1 MPTVTTRDCSLHSP
15 QKVIALGVSLT
26 VPVPLQA
33 NPAGASLPS
42 KQKDTEEPKEWHT
55 DAAAE

>member
-1 MPTVTTRDCSLHSP
+1 MPTVTTGDCSLHRC
-15 QKVIALGVSLT
+15 QKIIAMGVSLT

-33 NPAGASLPS
+33 KPAGASLPS

-55 DAAAE
+55 DAAAG